1 MNLSFQKTHLDGLPA
16 WTWSELPEVSLFKV
30 SFGYKPWRF
39 HVSSD
44 ACPLAFLR
52 VREFA
57 SRAEA
62 EECLAKQA
70 KRLK

>member
-1 MNLSFQKTHLDGLPA
+1 MKLSFEKTELDGLPA
-16 WTWSELPEVSLFKV
+16 WFSPDLPEVSLFKV
-30 SFGYKPWRF
+30 AFGYKPWRF

-57 SRAEA
+57 CRADAEA
-62 EECLAKQA
+62 CLLKEA
-70 KRLK
+70 KRLG